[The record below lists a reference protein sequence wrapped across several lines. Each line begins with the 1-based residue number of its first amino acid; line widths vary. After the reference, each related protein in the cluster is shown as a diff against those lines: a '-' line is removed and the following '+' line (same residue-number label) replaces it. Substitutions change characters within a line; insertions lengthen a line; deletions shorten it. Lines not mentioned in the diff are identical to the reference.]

1 MVMLLMGRVST
12 NDGTA
17 LPNNVMIERICNANV
32 RQQVY
37 ASSTG
42 DFTMQLGSRTDTF
55 VDASGDGT
63 SRDSSSNRDSVMG
76 IPRRD
81 LWNCELRASASGF
94 RSKGVQ
100 LDTGLTTS
108 ARTIDVGAIVVQRAT
123 KVEGMTL
130 SATPYNAPK
139 DAVKAYEKGSEAEK
153 NGQLANARKYFEQAV
168 QIYPEYASA
177 WFKLG
182 SILQKDHQ
190 NEAARKA
197 YMQATTINPKF
208 VPPYLFLAEMAVDS
222 QNWTEVLQFTGR
234 IFELDPLNKTNI
246 TGYIVDLDPVN
257 YAEAYF
263 YNAVANFKL
272 NKIDEAEKSALLAE
286 HIDLRTRF
294 QEQLHLLLAEVF
306 TRKDNYA
313 AAVLELQTY
322 LELAPQA
329 KDADPVRER
338 LAKLEK
344 LSSAASAN

>member
-1 MVMLLMGRVST
+1 MLLMGRVST

-42 DFTMQLGSRTDTF
+42 SFTMQLGSRTDT
-55 VDASGDGT
+55 VIDASGEGA
-63 SRDSSSNRDSVMG
+63 SRDSLSNGGSVMG
-76 IPRRD
+76 IPRRE

-94 RSKGVQ
+94 RSRAVN
-100 LDTGLTTS
+100 LDSGMTTS

-139 DAVKAYEKGSEAEK
+139 DAIKAYEKGSEAER

-182 SILQKDHQ
+182 SVLQKDHQ
-190 NEAARKA
+190 NEVARKA
-197 YMQATTINPKF
+197 YLQATTINPKF
-208 VPPYLFLAEMAVDS
+208 VAPYLFLAEMAVDS
-222 QNWTEVLQFTGR
+222 KNWTEVLQFTGR
-234 IFELDPLNKTNI
+234 IFELDPLNKTNV
-246 TGYIVDLDPVN
+246 TGYIVDLDPLN

-263 YNAVANFKL
+263 YNAVANYKL
-272 NKIDEAEKSALLAE
+272 NNIDEAEKSALLAE

-294 QEQLHLLLAEVF
+294 QEQLHLLLAELF
-306 TRKDNYA
+306 TRKENYA

-322 LELAPQA
+322 LELDPQA
-329 KDADPVRER
+329 KDADQVKER
-338 LAKLEK
+338 LAKLQK

>member
-1 MVMLLMGRVST
+1 MLLMGRVST

-37 ASSTG
+37 ASSNG
-42 DFTMQLGSRTDTF
+42 SFTMQLGSRTDT
-55 VDASGDGT
+55 VIDASAEGT
-63 SRDSSSNRDSVMG
+63 TRDSVSKQGSVMG
-76 IPRRD
+76 IPRRE

-94 RSKGVQ
+94 RSRAVN
-100 LDTGLTTS
+100 LATGQTTS
-108 ARTIDVGAIVVQRAT
+108 SRTIDVGAIVVQRAT
-123 KVEGMTL
+123 EVEGLTL

-139 DAVKAYEKGSEAEK
+139 DAVKAYEKGSEAER
-153 NGQLANARKYFEQAV
+153 NGQLANARKYFGQAV

-182 SILQKDHQ
+182 SVLQKDHQ
-190 NEAARKA
+190 YEAARKA
-197 YMQATTINPKF
+197 YIQATTINPKF
-208 VPPYLFLAEMAVDS
+208 VPPYLFLAEMAVDAR
-222 QNWTEVLQFTGR
+222 NWTEVLEFTGR
-234 IFELDPLNKTNI
+234 IFELDPLNKTNV
-246 TGYIVDLDPVN
+246 TGYIVDLDPLN

-263 YNAVANFKL
+263 YNAVANYKL
-272 NKIDEAEKSALLAE
+272 NNIDEAEKSALLAE

-306 TRKDNYA
+306 TRKGNYA
-313 AAVLELQTY
+313 AAALELQTY

-329 KDADPVRER
+329 KDAEQVRER

>member
-1 MVMLLMGRVST
+1 
-12 NDGTA
+12 
-17 LPNNVMIERICNANV
+17 
-32 RQQVY
+32 
-37 ASSTG
+37 
-42 DFTMQLGSRTDTF
+42 
-55 VDASGDGT
+55 
-63 SRDSSSNRDSVMG
+63 
-76 IPRRD
+76 
-81 LWNCELRASASGF
+81 
-94 RSKGVQ
+94 
-100 LDTGLTTS
+100 
-108 ARTIDVGAIVVQRAT
+108 VGAIVVQRAT

-139 DAVKAYEKGSEAEK
+139 DAVKAYEKGSEAER

-208 VPPYLFLAEMAVDS
+208 VPPYLFLAEIAVDS

-234 IFELDPLNKTNI
+234 ILELDPLNKTNI

-272 NKIDEAEKSALLAE
+272 NHIDEAEKSALLAE

-306 TRKDNYA
+306 TRKENYA
-313 AAVLELQTY
+313 AAVLELRTY

-329 KDADPVRER
+329 KDADQVRER